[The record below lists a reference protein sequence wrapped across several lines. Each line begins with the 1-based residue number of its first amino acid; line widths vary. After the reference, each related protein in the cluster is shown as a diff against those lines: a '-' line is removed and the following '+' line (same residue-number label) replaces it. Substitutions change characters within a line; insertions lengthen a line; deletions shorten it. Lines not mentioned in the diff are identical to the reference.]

1 MRIQATL
8 HAMAEGEILSMLNH
22 GEYLRIKAFDPKPL
36 FRAYVVGHE
45 GEFTPT
51 AVGIGRIVT
60 KWFEGAVRKLRDQIE
75 LGTKLFL
82 GHGETNVH
90 DNRQSVGEV
99 VGTALKTIKD
109 KLSVVAIA
117 YIRPEFR
124 DIKLDIASI
133 EAEVELSL
141 DEEKGV
147 YDAEVKDITGIALG
161 DSSEQTPAFTGA
173 TLIGEMQAFVNQSQ
187 QYTQGG
193 GMDIT
198 TSGVR
203 DFIRSNHLKP
213 SDLFGLEDLTS
224 DPLIQKH
231 VSTETR
237 DGKSDLWN
245 QRQREKDEF
254 EKRLKDIEDKQKEK
268 ETALTKERDDALKL
282 VRDGKIPTLVEQ
294 IKKERKLDDNQTIFI
309 DRAIKK
315 FSTPEKLDDLEK
327 DLNSFFDAQI
337 KEHLELGE
345 AVYGVPKAKEKDPD
359 PNKNKG
365 GGGGNGGDE
374 PTSEGMA
381 DMSLGDE

>member
-8 HAMAEGEILSMLNH
+8 QAMAEGEILSMLNH
-22 GEYLRIKAFDPKPL
+22 GEYLRIKQMDPKPL

-51 AVGIGRIVT
+51 AVGIGKIVT
-60 KWFEGAVRKLRDQIE
+60 KWFEGAVRKLKDQIV

-90 DNRQSVGEV
+90 DNRQSVGEI

-124 DIKLDIASI
+124 NIKLDIASI
-133 EAEVELSL
+133 EAEVELTH
-141 DEEKGV
+141 DTEKGV

-173 TLIGEMQAFVNQSQ
+173 TLIGEMQAFANQSH
-187 QYTQGG
+187 QYKGG
-193 GMDIT
+193 GDMEIT
-198 TSGVR
+198 TGGVR

-237 DGKSDLWN
+237 DGKSDIWN

-254 EKRLKDIEDKQKEK
+254 DKRLKDIEDKQKEK
-268 ETALTKERDDALKL
+268 ETTLTKERDDALKL

-294 IKKERKLDDNQTIFI
+294 IKKERKLDENQTIFI
-309 DRAIKK
+309 DRAIKT
-315 FSTPEKLDDLEK
+315 FSTPEKLEDLEK
-327 DLNSFFDAQI
+327 DLNSFFDTQI
-337 KEHLELGE
+337 KEHQELGE
-345 AVYGVPKAKEKDPD
+345 AVYGVEKKEKDPD

-365 GGGGNGGDE
+365 GGGTGDE
-374 PTSEGMA
+374 QTSEGMEE
-381 DMSLGDE
+381 MSLE